1 MSKYE
6 KGKIVNAKV
15 TGIETYGIFVKLD
28 DNYNGLIHISEMS
41 YGYVKNTQNYAKVGD
56 SINVK
61 IIDVDEKNNHLKLSI
76 KDISNK
82 NQNSTNKKNIEETV
96 HGFKTLSHKL
106 PVWIQKAE
114 KKYKNIQNSIDN

>member
-76 KDISNK
+76 KDINNK

-96 HGFKTLSHKL
+96 HGFKTLSQNL

-114 KKYKNIQNSIDN
+114 KKYKNIQNSCDF

>member
-56 SINVK
+56 NINVK
-61 IIDVDEKNNHLKLSI
+61 IIDIDEKNNHLKLSI
-76 KDISNK
+76 KDINNK

-106 PVWIQKAE
+106 PAWIQKAE

>member
-56 SINVK
+56 NINVK
-61 IIDVDEKNNHLKLSI
+61 IIDIDEKNNHLKLSI
-76 KDISNK
+76 KDINNK
-82 NQNSTNKKNIEETV
+82 NQNSTNKKNIDRHE
-96 HGFKTLSHKL
+96 FFM
-106 PVWIQKAE
+106 IQ
-114 KKYKNIQNSIDN
+114 